1 MNISSYNTE
10 MSENPTYFLGIS
22 PYLHLNA
29 TGHYL
34 GVHTL
39 YHEELENRGI
49 PNKYLGA
56 KIETSSISWVE
67 PKIDFIP
74 TKLLN
79 FDQVLKQVKTGIQVW
94 RLTSPGG
101 LNFVFEGNLN
111 YWLILAVISRLK
123 SSSSHINLIR
133 SDLVFDELILGK
145 NPLAKIYVKICSY
158 VGKDV
163 TSISTLST
171 ELSHMLEAISGFE
184 VSVIPTLSSF
194 RPTTN
199 KNRILA
205 NHPHKKVLIFAP
217 YLSDIETLLRIIK
230 EYPAIRSV
238 ITVSSWQNDEIMKNF
253 IQYEIPTS
261 NSHLT
266 EVEYEELLINS
277 RHVVLFYLNSFHKF
291 GSSSKVY
298 DCSRLGISI
307 CVPMHTEVEEQG
319 LKCSDLFSFDGES
332 DESIL
337 QAIVNPMFENYHAL
351 ENIPNGSSAVSYLLE
366 NNQSKIH
373 KSSKSRMLLGV
384 FALMGIALFSVPV
397 FAVRNVKKVSR
408 RIKMLRF

>member
-1 MNISSYNTE
+1 MTQ
-10 MSENPTYFLGIS
+10 NPTNFLGIS
-22 PYLHLNA
+22 SYLHLNA
-29 TGHYL
+29 AGHYL

-56 KIETSSISWVE
+56 KNDAPSVSWIE

-79 FDQVLKQVKTGIQVW
+79 FDQVFKQIKMGFQVW
-94 RLTSPGG
+94 RRTLPGG

-111 YWLILAVISRLK
+111 YWLILAVISRIK

-145 NPLAKIYVKICSY
+145 NPLAKIYVKICNY
-158 VGKDV
+158 VGKDF
-163 TSISTLST
+163 TSISTLGT
-171 ELSHMLEAISGFE
+171 ELSYKLEAISGSE
-184 VSVIPTLSSF
+184 ISVIPTLSSF

-199 KNRILA
+199 KNRVLA
-205 NHPHKKVLIFAP
+205 NHSHKKVLIFAP
-217 YLSDIETLLRIIK
+217 YLSDIATLLRILEK
-230 EYPAIRSV
+230 YPAIRSA

-266 EVEYEELLINS
+266 EDEYEGLLINS
-277 RHVVLFYLNSFHKF
+277 SHVVLLYLNSFHKF

-298 DCSRLGISI
+298 DCSRLGLSI
-307 CVPMHTEVEEQG
+307 CVPMNTAVEEQG

-337 QAIVNPMFENYHAL
+337 QAIVNPKFENHFNL
-351 ENIPNGSSAVSYLLE
+351 ENIPNGKFAVSYLLA
-366 NNQSKIH
+366 NNLSKIH
-373 KSSKSRMLLGV
+373 KSSNFRMLAGV
-384 FALMGIALFSVPV
+384 FALAGIVLFSTPDWV
-397 FAVRNVKKVSR
+397 ARNIKRVIR
-408 RIKMLRF
+408 RIKALRF